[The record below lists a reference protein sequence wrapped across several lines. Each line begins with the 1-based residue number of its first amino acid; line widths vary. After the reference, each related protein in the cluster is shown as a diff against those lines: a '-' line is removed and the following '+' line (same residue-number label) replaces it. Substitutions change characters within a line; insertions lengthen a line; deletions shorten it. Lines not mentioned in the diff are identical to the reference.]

1 MPFYADA
8 QSFYNVMID
17 LFGQVMEDPALLK
30 PLRDGNTL
38 LRIVTT
44 EPDAVLVL
52 DGRFDPPRFTAGR
65 MVSEKVDLGL
75 RTPADVLHRAWL
87 GQERLRDALLAGKI
101 KLDTSP
107 LRALTLQSSLSDL
120 FHHLESLYPQV
131 LRDHELM

>member
-1 MPFYADA
+1 MPFYADS

-17 LFGQVMEDPALLK
+17 LFGQVIEDPALLQ
-30 PLRDGNTL
+30 PLRDGNAL

-75 RTPADVLHRAWL
+75 RTPADILHRAWL
-87 GQERLRDALLAGKI
+87 GQERLRDAFLTGKI

-107 LRALTLQSSLSDL
+107 LRALTLHSSLSAL
-120 FHHLESLYPQV
+120 FSQLESLYPQV
-131 LRDHELM
+131 LRDHELI

>member
-1 MPFYADA
+1 MPFYADS

-30 PLRDGNTL
+30 PLCDGRTL
-38 LRIVTT
+38 LRIITT
-44 EPDAVLVL
+44 DPDAVLVL

-65 MVSEKVDLGL
+65 MVSEKVNLGV

-87 GQERLRDALLAGKI
+87 GQDRLRDAFLAGRI

-107 LRALTLQSSLSDL
+107 LRALTLLSSLSGL
-120 FHHLESLYPQV
+120 FQQLESLYPQV
-131 LRDHELM
+131 LRDHQLL

>member
-1 MPFYADA
+1 MPFYANS

-17 LFGQVMEDPALLK
+17 LFGQVMDEPALLK
-30 PLRDGNTL
+30 PIRDGEIL

-44 EPDAVLVL
+44 EPEAVLMI

-65 MVSEKVDLGL
+65 MTSEKVDVGL

-87 GQERLRDALLAGKI
+87 GQDRLRDAFLAGRI

-107 LRALTLQSSLSDL
+107 LRALTLLSSLSGL
-120 FHHLESLYPQV
+120 FHQLESLYPQV
-131 LRDHELM
+131 LRDHELL

>member
-1 MPFYADA
+1 MPFYADS

-17 LFGQVMEDPALLK
+17 LFGQVMDDPVLLRPIRNGK
-30 PLRDGNTL
+30 IL

-44 EPDAVLVL
+44 EPEAVLVI

-65 MVSEKVDLGL
+65 MTDKVDVGL

-87 GQERLRDALLAGKI
+87 GQERLRDAFLAGKI

-120 FHHLESLYPQV
+120 FRHLESLYPQV

>member
-1 MPFYADA
+1 MPFYADS

-17 LFGQVMEDPALLK
+17 LFGQVMENPVLLK
-30 PLRDGNTL
+30 PIRDSRTL

-52 DGRFDPPRFTAGR
+52 DGRFDPVRFTAGR
-65 MVSEKVDLGL
+65 MISEKVDLGL

-87 GQERLRDALLAGKI
+87 GQDRLRDAFLAGRI

-120 FHHLESLYPQV
+120 FHELGMLYPQV
-131 LRDHELM
+131 LRDHELL